1 MSTELGIVIVGGGLA
16 GARAAEGARAAGY
29 DGPVHIIAG
38 EDAMPYNRPPLSKA
52 FLTGAGN
59 RDAIDVHPAD
69 WYGEHRVQV
78 LRGTRATAL
87 DVSAHRVRLNDGQDL
102 GYDRLLL
109 ATGSAPR
116 RWPGDGGDLEGVH
129 VLRTI
134 DDSLALR
141 DLFGP
146 GGRRILIIG
155 AGWIGLEVAA
165 AARGYGNEV
174 AVVAPGA
181 VPLETAIGS
190 AAGEVFAQLHREHGV
205 DLHMST
211 KVEGIIG
218 DAGRATGIA
227 LEGGEVLP
235 ADAVVV
241 GIGAVPQTGLAEA
254 AGIDV
259 ENGVTTD
266 AGFRTSAADVYAVGD
281 VASVYQPFLG
291 HHLRTEH
298 WATAENQG
306 LAAGRS
312 MAGEAIEFDEP
323 PYFYTDQYDLGMEF
337 SGYGPLMAGVEPVF
351 RGDVPGREFIAFWLA
366 SGRVVAGMNVNI
378 WDVNDQVQQLIRSRA
393 RVDVDKLLDPAVTL
407 DLVLADAIRPRV

>member
-1 MSTELGIVIVGGGLA
+1 MSSESGIVIVGGGLA

-29 DGPVHIIAG
+29 GGPVHIIAG
-38 EDAMPYNRPPLSKA
+38 EAAMPYNRPPLSKE
-52 FLTGAGN
+52 FLIGRGT
-59 RDAIDVHPAD
+59 RDAIDVHPFD
-69 WYGEHRVQV
+69 WYDEHRVQV

-87 DVSAHRVRLNDGQDL
+87 DLSGHRVRLDDGRDL

-109 ATGSAPR
+109 ATGSTPR
-116 RWPGDGGDLEGVH
+116 RWPGAGADLEGVH
-129 VLRTI
+129 MLRTI

-146 GGRRILIIG
+146 GGRRIAIIG

-174 AVVAPGA
+174 AVVAPA
-181 VPLETAIGS
+181 PVPLATAIGS
-190 AAGEVFAQLHREHGV
+190 TAGEVFAQLHREHGV

-211 KVEGIIG
+211 KVDGIVG
-218 DAGRATGIA
+218 EAGRATGVA
-227 LEGGEVLP
+227 VKGGEILP
-235 ADAVVV
+235 ADAVLV

-254 AGIDV
+254 AGIHV
-259 ENGVTTD
+259 ENGIKTD
-266 AGFRTSAADVYAVGD
+266 AGFRTSADDVYAVGD
-281 VASVYQPFLG
+281 VANVYQPFLG

-298 WATAENQG
+298 WATAENHG
-306 LAAGRS
+306 RAAGRS

-351 RGDVPGREFIAFWLA
+351 RGDVLGREFIAFWLA
-366 SGRVVAGMNVNI
+366 DDQVVAGMNVNV
-378 WDVNDQVQQLIRSRA
+378 WDVNKQVQQFIRARA
-393 RVDVDKLLDPAVTL
+393 RVDVDRLLDPAVPL
-407 DLVLADAIRPRV
+407 EVVLAEATA